1 MIHPVPLADRRKNP
15 RAQLRIPVRI
25 RWRGPMGMR
34 LEVTRAVDVCRS
46 GLLVE
51 RAERCEVGSQVWV
64 ISPFDSR
71 AMVQPETPG
80 RIARVERLNGKVARV
95 AVAFDG
101 PSPADARPA
110 GQERRRHPR
119 VSFALPIFIRP
130 AGSPWPEESMT
141 QDLSPGGARFSIARI
156 FARGDS
162 ILAKIPWG
170 EWEREGEIRGRVV
183 RVQAQDVLPGPSPLS
198 DPASGVS
205 AMLTTVSVQWIRAPK
220 R

>member
-25 RWRGPMGMR
+25 RWRGPLGMR
-34 LEVTRAVDVCRS
+34 LEITRAVDVCRS

-71 AMVQPETPG
+71 AIVQPETPA
-80 RIARVERLNGKVARV
+80 RIVRVEKIPGGLNRV
-95 AVAFDG
+95 AIGFDAS
-101 PSPADARPA
+101 SPVDARP

-119 VSFALPIFIRP
+119 VSFALPIFVRP
-130 AGSPWPEESMT
+130 ASSPWPEESMT

-162 ILAKIPWG
+162 VLAKIPWG
-170 EWEREGEIRGRVV
+170 EWEREGEIRGRVL
-183 RVQAQDVLPGPSPLS
+183 RVQAQDVFPGPSPLS

-205 AMLTTVSVQWIRAPK
+205 AMLTTVSVQWIRPPK